1 VNILD
6 FLKYW
11 LDTHPIMFGTVVI
24 LLALGFASMLGKMFS
39 KGDKD
44 E

>member
-1 VNILD
+1 MNVLG

-24 LLALGFASMLGKMFS
+24 LLALGLGAMFS
-39 KGDKD
+39 NLFIK
-44 E
+44 